1 MMKGKKMKILGIKQS
16 TLLALLY
23 CATTSVSAFAPTNFF
38 VPYDVNL
45 QFPYPPRDTK
55 APLRIGANI
64 EWGDTENGYDWN
76 AHKKSI
82 LQLHDDTQS
91 TIAMLLVPTKDVDAK
106 IGTLLE
112 DLTNALPGQPL
123 DDGVRGHIRLAGDFQ
138 QIDLTPH
145 VHYSLPLDMFKG
157 KIGVGLYLPVRYTE
171 VYDITKSDI
180 TEETYAVD
188 YEVKKQLTT
197 VIDSK
202 IKALG
207 GPDLGSW
214 SRTGLGDLVLMF
226 DWYNC
231 YTQTERDSLK
241 DVYLHAK
248 VGLTFPTGEEKDED
262 KAFSVALGNDG
273 AWGIPFGI
281 GLDLYF
287 KQKIAFG
294 IDAEF
299 LVLFDQ
305 SKTRRLK
312 TEQHQTEFF
321 LLNKGNATKDYGL
334 TWKFNAYLQAFRFL
348 DGLSLKFDY
357 EYFKHDD
364 DKLTPKSDDFSA
376 SIVNS
381 ATSLKEYNSHNL
393 IFQLNYDFFQ
403 ACLTRSYKPQL
414 SLFYKLPVGGKN
426 VINAQTVGGQLAI
439 SF

>member
-1 MMKGKKMKILGIKQS
+1 MKIHSIKQL
-16 TLLALLY
+16 TLVAFLS
-23 CATTSVSAFAPTNFF
+23 CAATNVSAFAPTNFF

-45 QFPYPPRDTK
+45 QLPCPPKDTR
-55 APLRIGANI
+55 APFRIGANI
-64 EWGDTENGYDWN
+64 EWGDTQDGYNWDG
-76 AHKKSI
+76 HKRNI

-91 TIAMLLVPTKDVDAK
+91 TIAMLLKPTPEIDAK
-106 IGTLLE
+106 IGTVLE
-112 DLTNALPGQPL
+112 DLTAAYPGQPL
-123 DDGVRGHIRLAGDFQ
+123 DDGVRGHIRLVGDFQ
-138 QIDLTPH
+138 QFDVTPH
-145 VHYSLPLDMFKG
+145 VRYTLPVNLFKG
-157 KIGVGLYLPVRYTE
+157 NLAVGLYMPVRYAE
-171 VYDITKSDI
+171 VYDVGKEDL
-180 TEETYAVD
+180 TESIYAVD
-188 YEVKKQLTT
+188 YEVQKQLTHD
-197 VIDSK
+197 IDTN
-202 IKALG
+202 IKEFG

-214 SRTGLGDLVLMF
+214 SKTGLGDLVLMF

-248 VGLTFPTGEEKDED
+248 AGLTFPTAEEKDED

-305 SKTRRLK
+305 SKTRRMK
-312 TEQHQTEFF
+312 TEAYQTEFF
-321 LLNKGNATKDYGL
+321 LLNKGKATKDYGL

-357 EYFKHDD
+357 EYLKHDD

-376 SIVNS
+376 AIVNT

-393 IFQLNYDFFQ
+393 IFQLNYDFFE

-414 SLFYKLPVGGKN
+414 SLYYKLPVGGKN
-426 VINAQTVGGQLAI
+426 IISSQTVGGQIAV